1 MNRCAE
7 CPHCKP
13 RGKRREGLYG
23 AGYQY
28 GICDFTGN
36 IVFLEPWK
44 EKKISGNG
52 YISHIASGC
61 TNTSRWV
68 GI

>member
-7 CPHCKP
+7 RQAA
-13 RGKRREGLYG
+13 RGALRSRISVRHLR
-23 AGYQY
+23 
-28 GICDFTGN
+28 

-61 TNTSRWV
+61 TNTRV